1 MAKETAFSRLIR
13 QFLAEE
19 GMTAKEL
26 ADRLNIRES
35 TVHRWLRG
43 DAKPTGTAA
52 SILWTLISL
61 SRARSAARTGERTG
75 SLEKTR
81 EKLAPHMMGV
91 AGGAAL
97 TGLLAGVLPPVGVPL
112 VAVASGLAIYKSMRK
127 WIEKESPQDPVD
139 QVLEEKI
146 QALEEQHMRR
156 ARIRKLKEQ
165 LEAEEER
172 LQELTG
178 LAEPDDVVEEG

>member
-13 QFLAEE
+13 EFLEKE
-19 GMTAKEL
+19 GMSVKEL
-26 ADRLNIRES
+26 ADWLSIRES

-43 DAKPTGTAA
+43 DAKPTGTSA

-61 SRARSAARTGERTG
+61 SRARSATRTTERTA

-81 EKLAPHMMGV
+81 EKMAPHMMGV
-91 AGGAAL
+91 AGSAAL
-97 TGLLAGVLPPVGVPL
+97 TGILAGVLPPVGIPL

-127 WIEKESPQDPVD
+127 WIESETPEDPVD

-156 ARIRKLKEQ
+156 EKIRMLKEQ
-165 LEAEEER
+165 LKAEEEK
-172 LQELTG
+172 LQEITE
-178 LAEPDDVVEEG
+178 LAEADDVAEEV